1 MKSID
6 VLVAGCGSIGLP
18 LLEKIVSEKKD
29 VSFQVLALEASSR
42 IGGNS
47 FFASRI
53 TAGFEDTK
61 KLNDIEKKIPEL
73 IPELKVWWD
82 RSWLKPQEVD
92 WSSKEWAF
100 VLPQWKSYFAQCFT
114 AKALTSSAQNLEI
127 QFQNCVQTEQPIS
140 EVRFE
145 NNTWILCSGEKI
157 YSAPRLY
164 WTLGLKN
171 FQNCFG
177 KKQAEEYL
185 IKNPDFIEEAREAEG
200 VLAAEYTFPKAET
213 EEDTESFVAIP
224 VRFESKL
231 YLSFVYL
238 TAQKAETFTYL
249 HTDLLKNP
257 KELSS
262 FEKALK
268 RSLKHVFSNI
278 ISELENPNLGII
290 NEAQGYEQGQPWMLQ
305 DCPEKGIFFISE
317 KTLTQQGKK
326 LKEPLTEKA
335 I

>member
-1 MKSID
+1 MKPID

-29 VSFQVLALEASSR
+29 VSLQVLALEASSR
-42 IGGNS
+42 IGGTS

-53 TAGFEDTK
+53 TAGFEDSK
-61 KLNDIEKKIPEL
+61 KLNEIEKK

-82 RSWLKPQEVD
+82 RSWLEPQDVD

-100 VLPQWKSYFAQCFT
+100 VLPQWKAYFSQCFNC
-114 AKALTSSAQNLEI
+114 KALTSSTQNLES

-145 NNTWILCSGEKI
+145 NNTWTLCSGEKT
-157 YSAPRLY
+157 YSAPTLY

-177 KKQAEEYL
+177 KKQAEEFL

-200 VLAAEYTFPKAET
+200 VLAAEYTFPKSES
-213 EEDTESFVAIP
+213 EENTESFVAIP

-238 TAQKAETFTYL
+238 TAQKVETFTYL
-249 HTDLLKNP
+249 HNDLLKNP

-262 FEKALK
+262 YEKALK

-290 NEAQGYEQGQPWMLQ
+290 NEAQGHGLGQPWMLQ

-317 KTLTQQGKK
+317 KTLNPQRKNF
-326 LKEPLTEKA
+326 KEPSAEKV